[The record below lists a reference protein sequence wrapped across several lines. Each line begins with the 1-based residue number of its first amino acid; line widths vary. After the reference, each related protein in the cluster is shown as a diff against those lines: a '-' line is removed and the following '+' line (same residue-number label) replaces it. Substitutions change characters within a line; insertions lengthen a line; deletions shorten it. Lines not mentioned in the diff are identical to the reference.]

1 MLNVDIPSYSAAPR
15 GHGTVPGTAQS
26 EEKAAESERMAK
38 AKRLVEEVSG
48 KEDPQSVDSG
58 GMFKD

>member
-1 MLNVDIPSYSAAPR
+1 MLNVDVPSYSAAPR
-15 GHGTVPGTAQS
+15 GTVPGTAQS

-38 AKRLVEEVSG
+38 AKRLVREVSG

-58 GMFKD
+58 GMFKN

>member
-1 MLNVDIPSYSAAPR
+1 MLNVNVPSYSAAPR
-15 GHGTVPGTAQS
+15 GTVPGTAQS

-38 AKRLVEEVSG
+38 AKRLVEEVTG